1 MPGGVMESQ
10 EKKQGNKRPRLKAAL
25 AQQLQEG

>member
-1 MPGGVMESQ
+1 MPDGMMESQ
-10 EKKQGNKRPRLKAAL
+10 EKVGNKRPRLKAAL